1 MFSGEKHNDIGHA
14 NWQSDH
20 CLSFTRISLFQF
32 ADLDGFSDHSYSSA
46 LNHVIASFK
55 QMRVVWF
62 CLISNMFCNTADT
75 APNRV
80 NHLIR
85 MFLSCCKDFSEHSK
99 EADCEPFFATQSNI
113 FSLLNCPDII
123 KKHGSLGGIWEGE
136 DEAFVRD
143 VKSEISTMRYQ
154 TSHLLSVLVRLLK
167 TKTLK
172 YLNQNNPLDKCTA
185 YARTNNVR
193 IYSKRTSHAEVFTI
207 LDKEVF
213 VSGVVNDMGNLLICV
228 EVNAGKGIKLIPLI
242 FNDTNGRW
250 CLNLWYAEVA
260 IGPVCRVVQDRAE
273 LKELCKDYF
282 LMLRHNQESSLWTVI
297 CRSWC
302 VRTHTGILELPTP
315 HKSIL
320 TIEECLQ

>member
-1 MFSGEKHNDIGHA
+1 M
-14 NWQSDH
+14 
-20 CLSFTRISLFQF
+20 
-32 ADLDGFSDHSYSSA
+32 
-46 LNHVIASFK
+46 
-55 QMRVVWF
+55 
-62 CLISNMFCNTADT
+62 
-75 APNRV
+75 
-80 NHLIR
+80 
-85 MFLSCCKDFSEHSK
+85 
-99 EADCEPFFATQSNI
+99 
-113 FSLLNCPDII
+113 
-123 KKHGSLGGIWEGE
+123 
-136 DEAFVRD
+136 
-143 VKSEISTMRYQ
+143 
-154 TSHLLSVLVRLLK
+154 
-167 TKTLK
+167 K
-172 YLNQNNPLDKCTA
+172 YLNQNNPLDECTA

-242 FNDTNGRW
+242 FNDNNGRW

-273 LKELCKDYF
+273 LKELCIDYF

-302 VRTHTGILELPTP
+302 VRTERGILELPSP